1 MPRPVR
7 SRVAPAK
14 PAPAVEA
21 DQAPS
26 ARLRAGPAWDKGSAS
41 SSEMS
46 DLYGVSDN
54 ELKRI
59 AVERATNTAPAP
71 AASAAT
77 KPTPRQPQ
85 PAAAAARS
93 RADAQQTVAL
103 TDSRRR
109 RDTAMDRLDDLTTS
123 STLEQQPRPQSRG
136 RRTSRPPARGE
147 KGVSATRET
156 QRRHRAD
163 ASGLDI
169 MDDSELFG
177 DLDLDADIDSSSVE
191 GETTAPGYRSADT
204 SSFNIAM
211 FKRGRSRQSS
221 VAGRE
226 DAPIRPSSRGPN
238 TPGFSSTFNLGTFKR
253 RPRERSILGTGRKA
267 QADYTDT
274 EPEPA
279 RDDGAA
285 AAESEPDSDLELP
298 DIEAESP
305 TRRRTRSSA
314 ATAAAAT
321 RDSLPPMDPSPGDS
335 RKRKSTDAQEGSS
348 KRPALASSDD
358 VHQSIESESEL
369 SPPPLS
375 DSASTPPHVPP
386 VYDDD
391 EDVMAP
397 PASSSTCSDGS
408 PGFWPSLKGVA
419 ASRARRGRSNS
430 RRRTPAAAD
439 DDDAASDMSSPPSLT
454 HSPNYT
460 TARNKGKGRAAA
472 AAQQRRSPEK
482 LTTAELT
489 SMLPRRRRRAASNAP
504 EDDDH
509 EIDALAVAKGADE
522 LAYGGGSRATRSSKR
537 PTRPLTESSS
547 TSIAKGPNATRGAGG
562 RKGNRR
568 TYGSRGGLAT
578 GSDKENQSAAAVT
591 GEEENTVTV
600 ADESSEAVLDDTFDA
615 TADTVVPPPDL
626 GEELKNAAKKF
637 KEVDKWELE
646 FEEITEPSSPGIDAR

>member
-1 MPRPVR
+1 MPRPLR

-14 PAPAVEA
+14 PAPTAEA
-21 DQAPS
+21 ERAPS
-26 ARLRAGPAWDKGSAS
+26 AKLRAGPAWDKGSAS

-46 DLYGVSDN
+46 DIYGVSDS

-59 AVERATNTAPAP
+59 SAERNTNAPPAP
-71 AASAAT
+71 TTLAAAKAAQ
-77 KPTPRQPQ
+77 RQPQ
-85 PAAAAARS
+85 PEPAAKP

-103 TDSRRR
+103 TDSKRR
-109 RDTAMDRLDDLTTS
+109 RDTAMSRLDDLTTS

-136 RRTSRPPARGE
+136 RRASRLSARG
-147 KGVSATRET
+147 GRGASATRET
-156 QRRHRAD
+156 QKRHRAD
-163 ASGLDI
+163 VSGLDI

-221 VAGRE
+221 VVGRD

-253 RPRERSILGTGRKA
+253 RPREHSILGTGRKERA
-267 QADYTDT
+267 QHTDT
-274 EPEPA
+274 EPAPA
-279 RDDGAA
+279 GDDDAA
-285 AAESEPDSDLELP
+285 VDSELESDLELP
-298 DIEAESP
+298 DIEDESP
-305 TRRRTRSSA
+305 SRRRTRSSA
-314 ATAAAAT
+314 AAAVVVA
-321 RDSLPPMDPSPGDS
+321 RDSLPRMDPSPAGVS

-348 KRPALASSDD
+348 KRPALTSGDD
-358 VHQSIESESEL
+358 VQQSIESESEL

-375 DSASTPPHVPP
+375 DSASTPPHIPP
-386 VYDDD
+386 TCDDD

-397 PASSSTCSDGS
+397 PASSSVHSNSS
-408 PGFWPSLKGVA
+408 PGLWPPLRGIA
-419 ASRARRGRSNS
+419 ASRARRGRSKN
-430 RRRTPAAAD
+430 RRRTPSPV
-439 DDDAASDMSSPPSLT
+439 DDDANSDISSPPSLT

-460 TARNKGKGRAAA
+460 SARNKGKGRAATA
-472 AAQQRRSPEK
+472 APRRRSPEK

-504 EDDDH
+504 EDDEH
-509 EIDALAVAKGADE
+509 VMNALAVARGADE
-522 LAYGGGSRATRSSKR
+522 LAFGGGSRVTRSSKR
-537 PTRPLTESSS
+537 PTRPLAESNS
-547 TSIAKGPNATRGAGG
+547 TSAPKSPNATRGGG
-562 RKGNRR
+562 SRKGNRR
-568 TYGSRGGLAT
+568 TYGSRGGLAA
-578 GSDKENQSAAAVT
+578 GSDKEYQSAAAVT

-600 ADESSEAVLDDTFDA
+600 ADESSEAVLDDTFDD

-646 FEEITEPSSPGIDAR
+646 YEEITEPSSPGIDAR